1 MILLETGENY
11 IMRVFMIFTP
21 YQIEDD
27 VVVGGG
33 GSGVCMGQMRNAF
46 RKFDRKA
53 MEGKRSLGKHR

>member
-1 MILLETGENY
+1 
-11 IMRVFMIFTP
+11 MIFTP